1 MICHCSAIGETA
13 GHDCCVPVLTEQTH
27 ANNISSLVWL
37 KALISFK
44 EEDEEEEEEKRRRKK
59 KKKKKKKKNE
69 CRQPMKQK
77 AWVTKTKP
85 WHC

>member
-1 MICHCSAIGETA
+1 MAAGDPMICHCSATGETA

-44 EEDEEEEEEKRRRKK
+44 EEEEGRRRRRRKEEEEEGRRR
-59 KKKKKKKKNE
+59 
-69 CRQPMKQK
+69 RMS
-77 AWVTKTKP
+77 AGS
-85 WHC
+85 

>member
-1 MICHCSAIGETA
+1 MPHEGLPLFMAAGDPMICHCSAIGETA

-44 EEDEEEEEEKRRRKK
+44 EEDEEEEKEEERRR
-59 KKKKKKKKNE
+59 
-69 CRQPMKQK
+69 RMS
-77 AWVTKTKP
+77 AGSR
-85 WHC
+85 

>member
-1 MICHCSAIGETA
+1 MAAGDPMICHCSAIGETA

-44 EEDEEEEEEKRRRKK
+44 EEEEGRRR
-59 KKKKKKKKNE
+59 
-69 CRQPMKQK
+69 RRIRMRMS
-77 AWVTKTKP
+77 AGSR
-85 WHC
+85 